1 MSRQTIDFAN
11 EFINHL
17 TALEMTRVKMEELL
31 VRGELDL
38 DDIEQVY
45 SGLYLDIFTSFEGL
59 LENLFFGLLLGK
71 FTSVSPDIVSKVS
84 AQSSPAAHDIL
95 FIGKDYLEW
104 LPYQNTLK
112 RAEVCFENGIP
123 FSRLDDGDKSKLQY
137 YYWIRNAIAHTSDF
151 AQQKF
156 EDKVIRSQIVTP
168 RERKPTGYLRGI
180 FRSPSQRQYQTIA
193 EEFKAISLKICG

>member
-1 MSRQTIDFAN
+1 MSKQTIDLAN
-11 EFINHL
+11 KFINHL

-71 FTSVSPDIVSKVS
+71 FTSVSPDIVPKVS
-84 AQSSPAAHDIL
+84 AQSSPAAREIL
-95 FIGKDYLEW
+95 FIGKNYLEW
-104 LPYQNTLK
+104 LPYRRNTLQ
-112 RAEVCFENGIP
+112 RAEACFENGIP

-151 AQQKF
+151 A
-156 EDKVIRSQIVTP
+156 
-168 RERKPTGYLRGI
+168 
-180 FRSPSQRQYQTIA
+180 
-193 EEFKAISLKICG
+193 